1 MFVTSAANSIRTEN
15 KLFHTQ
21 RCIGLETEW
30 ESGIDLSVK
39 KITWTVL
46 SNHRLIVFHWLP
58 PPWIIWRTR
67 LVSTRLLTSS
77 SSSTAGRNGW
87 SMQTIMLDD
96 SIDWRERALIK
107 STQKNETDS
116 EKEERKCIQLNEQKK
131 EELSA
136 PFKKKM
142 GLVPPVIDSIW
153 LGQHWWKGA
162 GKKGDFYTFI
172 QVLFFYIY
180 FERWHGYTLEQQKGR
195 KKKKRVEHGGELTT
209 EETGSTLE

>member
-1 MFVTSAANSIRTEN
+1 
-15 KLFHTQ
+15 
-21 RCIGLETEW
+21 
-30 ESGIDLSVK
+30 
-39 KITWTVL
+39 
-46 SNHRLIVFHWLP
+46 
-58 PPWIIWRTR
+58 
-67 LVSTRLLTSS
+67 
-77 SSSTAGRNGW
+77 
-87 SMQTIMLDD
+87 MLDD

-136 PFKKKM
+136 PLKKK
-142 GLVPPVIDSIW
+142 
-153 LGQHWWKGA
+153 KNGA
-162 GKKGDFYTFI
+162 GTTRYRFDLAGPALMKRSREKGGLLYIYTSP
-172 QVLFFYIY
+172 FFYIY